1 VLSQTPLPRDIGKP
15 RLPVDR
21 AFTLRGIG
29 TVVTGTLTGGALR
42 RGQAVL
48 IQPAG
53 RATRIRNLQ
62 THSQDVE
69 VAGSGIRTALNL
81 PDLAVAAKRESA
93 AGGEAVHRGE
103 VVTLA
108 ELGTPSDTLD
118 VLLARSPRLTGTK
131 SGAARPLRDG
141 TLVHVHHGSGHFPA
155 RVLLLAGGQ
164 IGPGEQGLA
173 QLRCPEPVFAFV
185 GDRFIVRDWSEQN
198 TLGGGIVLDADADR
212 RRFHTDAQKRLLAGR
227 AQSPHDVTACIETQL
242 ERDRATRRSNLLVK
256 SGFSAAEIS
265 HAVDR
270 LASVGKTV
278 LVGDLVTDA
287 VWWQALQRRVAD
299 AIDAEHKKNPQHIGL
314 PLNELRA
321 ILDSDLPS
329 PELFQVLV
337 NDLSRN
343 GFVQAG
349 VAIKR
354 ATHCPALPPQLQ
366 TAGAKL
372 RTALAAKP
380 FEPPSRKELAP
391 DSLAQQAL
399 RFLRETGEVIELG
412 DDVVLMSESFARMRE
427 EIVKFIRD
435 KGPATVSDLR
445 QVLGTT
451 RRIMVPVL
459 ERLDRDGV
467 TARQGEKRILRT
479 H

>member
-1 VLSQTPLPRDIGKP
+1 
-15 RLPVDR
+15 
-21 AFTLRGIG
+21 
-29 TVVTGTLTGGALR
+29 
-42 RGQAVL
+42 
-48 IQPAG
+48 
-53 RATRIRNLQ
+53 
-62 THSQDVE
+62 
-69 VAGSGIRTALNL
+69 
-81 PDLAVAAKRESA
+81 
-93 AGGEAVHRGE
+93 
-103 VVTLA
+103 
-108 ELGTPSDTLD
+108 
-118 VLLARSPRLTGTK
+118 
-131 SGAARPLRDG
+131 
-141 TLVHVHHGSGHFPA
+141 
-155 RVLLLAGGQ
+155 
-164 IGPGEQGLA
+164 
-173 QLRCPEPVFAFV
+173 
-185 GDRFIVRDWSEQN
+185 
-198 TLGGGIVLDADADR
+198 
-212 RRFHTDAQKRLLAGR
+212 
-227 AQSPHDVTACIETQL
+227 
-242 ERDRATRRSNLLVK
+242 VK

-329 PELFQVLV
+329 PELVQVLV